1 MALAVGELV
10 SAFGRHGQSLVGGVG
25 NEIVDRAAGG
35 TVRFAIE
42 TFGTA
47 DKTVLVISIVVIS
60 LLLGAWLGRLSL
72 TRAWAAPVGFG
83 LFGLVGLIA
92 GVRDPLSSDGVVIV
106 AAVMAV
112 AAGIVTLRVLAPCGS
127 HRPRLA
133 DCDGSRRG
141 VRGHRASDRT
151 TGRRQSAPRR
161 AFFGWAGA
169 AGAFAAT
176 VTVGAR
182 SLTNRS
188 SVENVRLAIQLP
200 PATVSR
206 ASQRQRSATRS
217 RSTA

>member
-1 MALAVGELV
+1 MNATSQLATRARIAGAVAAATALAVGELV

-83 LFGLVGLIA
+83 LFGLAGLVA
-92 GVRDPLSSDGVVIV
+92 GVRDPLSSDGVVIA

-112 AAGIVTLRVLAPCGS
+112 AAGLITLRVLLARRS
-127 HRPRLA
+127 NRPRLA
-133 DCDGSRRG
+133 GDG
-141 VRGHRASDRT
+141 
-151 TGRRQSAPRR
+151 
-161 AFFGWAGA
+161 
-169 AGAFAAT
+169 
-176 VTVGAR
+176 
-182 SLTNRS
+182 
-188 SVENVRLAIQLP
+188 
-200 PATVSR
+200 
-206 ASQRQRSATRS
+206 
-217 RSTA
+217 